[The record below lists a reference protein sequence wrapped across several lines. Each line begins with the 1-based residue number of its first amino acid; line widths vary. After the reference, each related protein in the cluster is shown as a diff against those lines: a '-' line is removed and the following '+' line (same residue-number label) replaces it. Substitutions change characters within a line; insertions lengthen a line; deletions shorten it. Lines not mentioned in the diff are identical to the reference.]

1 MQRNK
6 CQKCMHKSK
15 TQTKHTKTQEQQ
27 CVRTQTQALT
37 HTIMHALTHSS
48 RAPKHR
54 ERARESKRNIL
65 AHFVY
70 LQRTQIVTAQGESEW
85 NSPQPQTVCNN
96 WPLPPLS
103 GWLSRTR
110 TLSPNVAASFGHALH
125 LLQFAFAAATAAA
138 AVVHSFLPK
147 IPFNIDYWFSLSPLS
162 RSLVPHRWPLAPCNR

>member
-1 MQRNK
+1 
-6 CQKCMHKSK
+6 MHKSK

-54 ERARESKRNIL
+54 EKARESKRNIL

-110 TLSPNVAASFGHALH
+110 TLSLSLLMLLHPLATRCICCSLQLQLPQPPPPFSTHFCQKFLSILIIDFRSF
-125 LLQFAFAAATAAA
+125 
-138 AVVHSFLPK
+138 P
-147 IPFNIDYWFSLSPLS
+147 LSLS
-162 RSLVPHRWPLAPCNR
+162 RSPPLTTGSMQPLTLQL

>member
-1 MQRNK
+1 
-6 CQKCMHKSK
+6 MHKSK

-27 CVRTQTQALT
+27 CARTQTPALT

-103 GWLSRTR
+103 GWLSHSCSVLTLALS
-110 TLSPNVAASFGHALH
+110 LSPNVAASFGHALH

-138 AVVHSFLPK
+138 AVFHSFLPK

-162 RSLVPHRWPLAPCNR
+162 HSLVPHRWPLAPCNR